1 MDHRVARLRT
11 PEECVIVAKN
21 ALAMKRPDIALEA
34 RRRAVDIQVATHEAP
49 TPPTPL
55 EAETLAAIYA
65 SEAAMS
71 HVKGKKVRATKSW
84 QIVREKGLLQA
95 AERGAANSEADHAA
109 LVELG
114 LEDLSFDALIL
125 RHPESFSASA
135 VEAATARATK
145 RKKIQA

>member
-34 RRRAVDIQVATHEAP
+34 RRRAVDIQVASHEA
-49 TPPTPL
+49 PTPL

-65 SEAAMS
+65 SEAAMT
-71 HVKGKKVRATKSW
+71 HHRGKKTRATKSW
-84 QIVREKGLLQA
+84 QIAKEKGLLQA
-95 AERGAANSEADHAA
+95 AERAANSDAEHAA

-125 RHPESFSASA
+125 RHPESFSAAA
-135 VEAATARATK
+135 VEAATARAAK
-145 RKKIQA
+145 RAKA

>member
-34 RRRAVDIQVATHEAP
+34 RRRAVDIQVASHDAP

-71 HVKGKKVRATKSW
+71 HVRGKKVRATKSW
-84 QIVREKGLLQA
+84 QIAREKGLLQA
-95 AERGAANSEADHAA
+95 AERAANSDADHAA

-125 RHPESFSASA
+125 RHPESFSAAA
-135 VEAATARATK
+135 VAAATTRASK
-145 RKKIQA
+145 RNKS

>member
-34 RRRAVDIQVATHEAP
+34 RRRAVDLQVSTHES
-49 TPPTPL
+49 PTPL
-55 EAETLAAIYA
+55 ETEALAAIYA

-71 HVKGKKVRATKSW
+71 HQKGKKARATKTW
-84 QIVREKGLLQA
+84 QIVKEKGLLQA
-95 AERGAANSEADHAA
+95 AERAVNSEADLAA
-109 LVELG
+109 LAELG

-125 RHPESFSASA
+125 RHPDSFSAAA
-135 VEAATARATK
+135 VAASTARAAK
-145 RKKIQA
+145 RQKA

>member
-34 RRRAVDIQVATHEAP
+34 RRKAVDLQVSTYEAP

-55 EAETLAAIYA
+55 ETETLAAIYA

-71 HVKGKKVRATKSW
+71 HQRGKKTRATKTW
-84 QIVREKGLLQA
+84 HIAKEKGLLQA
-95 AERGAANSEADHAA
+95 AERAANTDADHAA

-125 RHPESFSASA
+125 RHPESFSAAA
-135 VEAATARATK
+135 VAAATARASK
-145 RKKIQA
+145 RQKI

>member
-21 ALAMKRPDIALEA
+21 ALALKRPDIALEA

-49 TPPTPL
+49 TPL
-55 EAETLAAIYA
+55 ETEALAAIYA

-71 HVKGKKVRATKSW
+71 HQKGKKTRATKTW
-84 QIVREKGLLQA
+84 QVVKEKGLLQA
-95 AERGAANSEADHAA
+95 AERAVNSEADLAA
-109 LVELG
+109 LAELG

-125 RHPESFSASA
+125 RHPDSFSAAA
-135 VEAATARATK
+135 VAASTARASK
-145 RKKIQA
+145 RQRT